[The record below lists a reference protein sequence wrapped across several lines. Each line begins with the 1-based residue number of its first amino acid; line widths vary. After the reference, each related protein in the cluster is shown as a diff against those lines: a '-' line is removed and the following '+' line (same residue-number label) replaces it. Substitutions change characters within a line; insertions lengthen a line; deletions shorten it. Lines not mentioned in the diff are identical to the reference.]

1 MSIILAPLFL
11 ANSITLLGVLIIF
24 GLVSYLFL
32 SLVAASFLLWFVLW
46 RNCVPSVFGLSSRA
60 ITAQPFTLSPFTLYL
75 FFYCR
80 IRRTVL
86 APPPTVT
93 QHSAG
98 EIGFRSYRLSSLR
111 FNSFNCGTM

>member
-24 GLVSYLFL
+24 WVYLVSYVSIF
-32 SLVAASFLLWFVLW
+32 LVAASF
-46 RNCVPSVFGLSSRA
+46 RFGLCSGEMCSVVCHGLQAALQRRSPSR
-60 ITAQPFTLSPFTLYL
+60 FTIHL
-75 FFYCR
+75 FFYCC

-98 EIGFRSYRLSSLR
+98 EIGFRSYQLNSLTTFRL
-111 FNSFNCGTM
+111 